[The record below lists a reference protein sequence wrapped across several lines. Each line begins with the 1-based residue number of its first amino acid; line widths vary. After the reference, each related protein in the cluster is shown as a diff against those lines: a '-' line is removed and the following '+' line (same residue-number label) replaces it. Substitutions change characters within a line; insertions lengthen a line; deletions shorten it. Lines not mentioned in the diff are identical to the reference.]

1 MDEQEQI
8 PVENFVEIQTMSAEE
23 AAKTWA
29 VQHKINVDAV
39 ERLFEEGYN
48 SLEAIRLIEA
58 DDLSK
63 SKISK
68 GQRKLIIHS
77 VRKLNNALAGQT
89 GDTAQYPSVASASS
103 VQQQDNEQAENNEPT
118 VQMNSLA
125 ASQKQLANQTA
136 TGRNQLA
143 SQMVT
148 ATGSSQPASQAATGS
163 SQLASQTATG
173 SSQPA
178 YQTGSGNS
186 QPPHQ
191 TVTGNSHISQQGS
204 PAEDPYL
211 QALRFHQLHSG
222 QSILQNSQSVNA
234 GTLNSSGMN
243 NGALFQNG
251 QIISGN
257 MNVPTIESWKDPQIY
272 LSRAAL
278 GKSSPSHYD
287 ITDFVTG
294 MVEEEVVVGGNGSHQ
309 VVLKSGPKKPK
320 LENVTLA
327 QWCVANNAILYKLV
341 SESKLNTNNMLDYIS
356 YSTKVC
362 ELVQRFTLV
371 SVLLYDRNYRQL
383 QAQNGFRWGTD
394 VPHLQNVHLIPRI
407 PRPNGNQTQTGG
419 PSQPSKPHQNP
430 GPLTLDGRVI
440 CKLFNTKAGCHYKEC
455 RYVHQ
460 CSYNECHQVHS
471 ATTHYQGKN

>member
-1 MDEQEQI
+1 MFRFCSSTATPPLEC
-8 PVENFVEIQTMSAEE
+8 
-23 AAKTWA
+23 
-29 VQHKINVDAV
+29 
-39 ERLFEEGYN
+39 RLLKSSRCHVTSSIFCDVTYFTT
-48 SLEAIRLIEA
+48 
-58 DDLSK
+58 LS
-63 SKISK
+63 STI
-68 GQRKLIIHS
+68 
-77 VRKLNNALAGQT
+77 
-89 GDTAQYPSVASASS
+89 
-103 VQQQDNEQAENNEPT
+103 
-118 VQMNSLA
+118 QMNSLA

-136 TGRNQLA
+136 TGSSQLA

-148 ATGSSQPASQAATGS
+148 ATGSGQPASQAATGG

-211 QALRFHQLHSG
+211 QALRTHQLHSG

-251 QIISGN
+251 QGISGN

-272 LSRAAL
+272 LSRAAS

-327 QWCVANNAILYKLV
+327 QWCVANNAILYRLV

-407 PRPNGNQTQTGG
+407 PRPNGNQPQTGG
-419 PSQPSKPHQNP
+419 PSQPSRSHQNS
-430 GPLTLDGRVI
+430 GPLTLDWRVI
-440 CKLFNTKAGCHYKEC
+440 CKLFNTKAGCNYKEC